1 MSVAH
6 PPPDGG
12 VAAPHWSTC
21 PSPTGSGIWFRFLPA
36 CAHIYRARWR
46 EGEWRGGGVGH
57 RTQHP
62 SRLSFPLLDART
74 NNTAVA
80 APAPLLIS
88 HARPVP
94 SPPAPPLPPTSFC
107 IRTFFHALHTVAVW
121 LVWATLIPN
130 YPHYFFLFYFG
141 VAHCN
146 PRLSHILTYPV
157 RLPHM
162 VSCKAT

>member
-1 MSVAH
+1 M
-6 PPPDGG
+6 
-12 VAAPHWSTC
+12 AAWPL
-21 PSPTGSGIWFRFLPA
+21 PTGPHAPPLPDPGFDSVSCLPA

-57 RTQHP
+57 CTQHP

-107 IRTFFHALHTVAVW
+107 IRTFFHALHTVAV
-121 LVWATLIPN
+121 
-130 YPHYFFLFYFG
+130 
-141 VAHCN
+141 
-146 PRLSHILTYPV
+146 
-157 RLPHM
+157 
-162 VSCKAT
+162 